1 MSKPDKIQMPS
12 TQGGL
17 VRYFEDYQ
25 SNITFKPGHIIIL
38 VVVVILI
45 EVLLQ
50 LQGMSLL
57 GIH

>member
-25 SNITFKPGHIIIL
+25 SSITLKPGHIIIL